1 MDGLLEVLKAIF
13 DTFGAAIFVPVM
25 IFFVAKALKIKTS
38 RAFQSALYAGV
49 GLTGF
54 TLILN
59 SYTPIISSVV
69 QKMIDQTGINL
80 PVFDVGWQSTSIVA
94 YATDIGMIYIV
105 IALLLQSFLFF
116 IKWTDVFQPSDLW
129 NNYSYMV
136 WGSMVYLTTG
146 SIGLGIGIMVLTNMY
161 SLLISDLL
169 ARRWSEYYGYPRS
182 TIIAMHNIEP
192 TLFGMLMDPL
202 WNKLGLHKV
211 RVNPETLQ
219 AKFGF
224 LGEPISLGLFL
235 GLFLGFLGNL
245 FNLGE
250 LSAWGEIANVAISTS
265 AVMAIFP
272 RIAGIFAQAFAPI
285 SQAASKSAR
294 SSDTD
299 DDREW
304 YLGVNDATGYGEP
317 ATLISGILL
326 IPIMV
331 LLAIVLPGNETL
343 PIIDLLAL
351 PYMVQGLIAISN
363 GNIVKTIL
371 NGTIWFSLGLYMTTA
386 TAPIFTE
393 VAGTVGIALPAGALM
408 ITSFNIL
415 GKPLIGLIFFA
426 FLTQNP
432 LWIGLTVLI
441 YLVAYFVF
449 RNNKDGIRAYLDKQA
464 AKNVPTE
471 EELEEIVSS

>member
-1 MDGLLEVLKAIF
+1 MLDVLKSIF

-25 IFFVAKALKIKTS
+25 LFFVAKALKIKTS
-38 RAFQSALYAGV
+38 KAFSSALYAGV

-59 SYTPIISSVV
+59 SYTPIISEVV

-80 PVFDVGWQSTSIVA
+80 PVFDVGWQATSIVA

-105 IALLLQSFLFF
+105 IALVLQTALFF
-116 IKWTDVFQPSDLW
+116 LKWTDVFQPSDLW

-136 WGSMVYLTTG
+136 WGSMVYLSTG
-146 SIGLGIGIMVLTNMY
+146 NMFLGLGVMILLNMY
-161 SLLISDLL
+161 SLLLSDLL
-169 ARRWSEYYGYPRS
+169 ARRWSTYYSYPRS

-192 TLFGMLMDPL
+192 TIFGMIMDPI

-211 RVNPETLQ
+211 RLNPQTLQ
-219 AKFGF
+219 KRLGF

-235 GLFLGFLGNL
+235 GLFLGVLGNL
-245 FNLGE
+245 STLGE
-250 LSAWGEIANVAISTS
+250 LASWGQIANVAISTS

-294 SSDTD
+294 KSDQGE
-299 DDREW
+299 REW

-317 ATLISGILL
+317 ATLISGIIL
-326 IPIMV
+326 IPLMV
-331 LLAIVLPGNETL
+331 VMAMVLPGNETL
-343 PIIDLLAL
+343 PIVDLLAL

-363 GNIVKTIL
+363 GNIVKTVL
-371 NGTIWFSLGLYMTTA
+371 NGVIWFSLGLYMCTY
-386 TAPIFTE
+386 TAPLFTE
-393 VAGTVGIALPAGALM
+393 IAGSVGITLPAGALL

-415 GKPLIGLIFFA
+415 GKPLFGLVFLA
-426 FLTQNP
+426 FLSQSP
-432 LWIGLTVLI
+432 LWIALTVI
-441 YLVAYFVF
+441 VYLVVYVVW
-449 RNNKDGIRAYLDKQA
+449 RKNKEGIRDYLDTQA
-464 AKNVPTE
+464 LKNTASE
-471 EELEEIVSS
+471 ETGQKG